1 MPEIVEI
8 KKYCDFIRKNI
19 RGNKL
24 IDIKIKNGRYKKH
37 GPFDG
42 YSKFKKHLPLDFID
56 IQSKGKFI
64 YFSFDKS
71 IYILNTLG
79 LSGGWVFKKHNE
91 DIYRYPNMVEFL
103 DVKDVENYRSNS
115 LKHLNVEF
123 IFTNGTLYFYDT
135 LSFGTLKVIFDENQL
150 TKKLKSIGHDIM
162 NPDTTIDMFIDAMN
176 KYKDKE
182 IGLNLMNQK
191 LVSGI
196 GNYLRAD
203 ILWLAKVSPF
213 RLTKNITDKEFKN
226 IFRIAR
232 SLTWGDYDIKKGL
245 KLKLVLKK
253 DILPK
258 KYKRDFLIYYEDEDI
273 YGNEIEKKELYEGS
287 QKRFIYWVPK
297 FQK

>member
-1 MPEIVEI
+1 
-8 KKYCDFIRKNI
+8 
-19 RGNKL
+19 
-24 IDIKIKNGRYKKH
+24 
-37 GPFDG
+37 
-42 YSKFKKHLPLDFID
+42 
-56 IQSKGKFI
+56 
-64 YFSFDKS
+64 
-71 IYILNTLG
+71 
-79 LSGGWVFKKHNE
+79 
-91 DIYRYPNMVEFL
+91 MVEFL